1 MPRRWIDRDSAVA
14 GRTGN
19 DRGWI
24 DSAIDIGIVA
34 DHAKHDGGIFI
45 GGYAIVDRDR
55 RVVDSRHGDI
65 EAIADAQATGI
76 GSRNGYRSTGCA
88 FGWRAAEGACGW
100 VVAQPGWQPLT
111 VMVRTGLSTSLKVL
125 AGIE

>member
-1 MPRRWIDRDSAVA
+1 MC
-14 GRTGN
+14 
-19 DRGWI
+19 
-24 DSAIDIGIVA
+24 
-34 DHAKHDGGIFI
+34 
-45 GGYAIVDRDR
+45 YAIVDRDR

-100 VVAQPGWQPLT
+100 VVAQPGRQPAD
-111 VMVRTGLSTSLKVL
+111 GDGQDWLSTSLKVL
-125 AGIE
+125 AGSTKLNGTSSVAV